1 MILKWLRSSHRM
13 CAARHCPQFATC
25 KQQLTRQHVGGPMNA
40 SVFWTVAIPTLSQNI
55 KSKWRGYFKSQMHG
69 HVGKLKVQP
78 QVSKAIP
85 RAAPSVEVLW
95 PKCNAPEIAKPLK
108 APTLQG
114 FFFKATT
121 AGFRQKQTFKSC
133 NWGPSLLNENSQK
146 FLFLNFFRAC
156 QRRNI
161 RLMTLSGLN
170 MIHDATFKLQLLRNA
185 FPVESCLFH
194 LILHVSI
201 LCSSIPSLPKFNLS
215 CLRFYRQWEHVN
227 LESPLLLFEAPGFRK
242 MKSVLAPWPECHG
255 VAPNPWLGTVFPV
268 PTRFLG
274 VWACVFQKVR
284 RWQD

>member
-95 PKCNAPEIAKPLK
+95 PKCNAPQIAKPLK

-121 AGFRQKQTFKSC
+121 AGFSKNRTFKFC
-133 NWGPSLLNENSQK
+133 NWGPNLLNENIQK

-156 QRRNI
+156 QRKETSESWHFQVWTWFTMQPSNCSCCETPFQWN
-161 RLMTLSGLN
+161 LAFFTLFYMFQFYVQAFLACQNSICLVWDFIVNEN
-170 MIHDATFKLQLLRNA
+170 M
-185 FPVESCLFH
+185 
-194 LILHVSI
+194 
-201 LCSSIPSLPKFNLS
+201 
-215 CLRFYRQWEHVN
+215 
-227 LESPLLLFEAPGFRK
+227 
-242 MKSVLAPWPECHG
+242 
-255 VAPNPWLGTVFPV
+255 
-268 PTRFLG
+268 
-274 VWACVFQKVR
+274 
-284 RWQD
+284 